1 MFDPLLWVLPHFI
14 TPHYAGQTTQ
24 GNTNEGDDVDQAS
37 DFNSKPNKIPRLLQ
51 ETNPTAPPTA
61 LQESDTSDQSDASS
75 LADLRLEEERRNRDW
90 LLNVFRTRTQSLPEP
105 EPPALPDFPRFGT
118 TPPVCLRGA
127 EAELYRQNQN
137 TDEYNAFT
145 ASEVKYLESEYSIKE
160 VIDRGHYGVT
170 YRAVRKSDGRS
181 VAYKSIRKLSVS
193 LYALESSPSLICYL
207 RDSLVYSNKPSVEQ
221 FLPSRP
227 SNLLIPWE
235 LAVQMHL
242 SQPGRENPHIQKAFD
257 YAVLEDEYVLIM
269 ELLDKQWETFSI
281 FVDKNIRI
289 DIEHARDITRK
300 VVEVMV
306 SLKKQGVVSTDIQ
319 TGNVVRNTETRQVKF
334 LGLDRSGI
342 VPGWK
347 EEDSSESSDS
357 PSPDSEYEIGFD
369 ELLSVQSLGNF
380 LYTLITLLFST
391 SIAHLVVECEQ
402 VTGHRIQSGLVPAIQ
417 KSRLRLLGRALDP
430 GVENVYTW
438 LRGGVLNG
446 EADLDQQWLDGT
458 VEHESMGTRHDN
470 RALDSNG

>member
-1 MFDPLLWVLPHFI
+1 MSIRLP
-14 TPHYAGQTTQ
+14 TLTL
-24 GNTNEGDDVDQAS
+24 N
-37 DFNSKPNKIPRLLQ
+37 PNKIPRLLQ
-51 ETNPTAPPTA
+51 ETNPTTPPTA

-380 LYTLITLLFST
+380 LYTLMSARRGPLDYSNDEETMMRTIDDSNPSRYILKENAIDL
-391 SIAHLVVECEQ
+391 IA
-402 VTGHRIQSGLVPAIQ
+402 
-417 KSRLRLLGRALDP
+417 
-430 GVENVYTW
+430 
-438 LRGGVLNG
+438 
-446 EADLDQQWLDGT
+446 
-458 VEHESMGTRHDN
+458 
-470 RALDSNG
+470 ALDSLDPDIAPSIEDILDDPFFD